1 MHETDRERLVF
12 EEKPRDEMIS
22 RSAWFYRTMRKRRT
36 VRDFSH
42 RGVPREVID
51 NALRAAG
58 TAPSGANMQPWHFA
72 VVSDPGIKREIRI
85 AAEAEEREFYA
96 RRASAEWLKALEPL
110 GTDENKPFLETA
122 PYLIVVFLQ
131 RFSHNHLGERLKN
144 YYTSESVGIAC
155 GMLLAALHLS
165 GVATLTHTPSPMRF
179 LNRIL
184 DRPADERPFMIV
196 VAGYPKAGASVPA
209 ITKKPLGEFTS
220 HR

>member
-1 MHETDRERLVF
+1 MDETGREPLVF
-12 EEKPRDEMIS
+12 EEKSHDEMIG
-22 RSAWFYRTMRKRRT
+22 RSARFYRAMRQRRT
-36 VRDFSH
+36 VRDFSG
-42 RGVPREVID
+42 RPVPREVID
-51 NALRAAG
+51 NALRTAG
-58 TAPSGANMQPWHFA
+58 TAPSGANMQPWHFVA
-72 VVSDPGIKREIRI
+72 VSDPAIKREIRI

-96 RRASAEWLKALEPL
+96 RRASPQWLEALEPL

-131 RFSHNHLGERLKN
+131 RFSHNKEGERLKN

-155 GMLLAALHLS
+155 GMLLAALHLA

-196 VAGYPKAGASVPA
+196 VAGYPEPGASVPT
-209 ITKKPLGEFTS
+209 ITKKRLREIAS
-220 HR
+220 YR

>member
-1 MHETDRERLVF
+1 MDGPGRESLVF
-12 EEKPRDEMIS
+12 EEKPQAEMIG
-22 RSAWFYRTMRKRRT
+22 RSGRFYRTMRTRRT
-36 VRDFSH
+36 VRDFSD
-42 RGVPREVID
+42 RPLPREVID

-58 TAPSGANMQPWHFA
+58 TAPSGANRQPWHFV
-72 VVSDPGIKREIRI
+72 VVSDPAIKREVRI

-131 RFSHNHLGERLKN
+131 RFSHNQAGERLKN

-155 GMLLAALHLS
+155 GMLLASLHLS

-184 DRPADERPFMIV
+184 DRPGDERPFMIV
-196 VAGYPKAGASVPA
+196 VAGYPEPGASLPR
-209 ITKKPLGEFTS
+209 ITKKRLREIAS
-220 HR
+220 YR